1 MLSYKNWKIV
11 SEAFGAAI
19 PLGISRPN
27 AIGVVGSKLQNERHR
42 IGDGKK
48 SWDLRDIDLEDEED
62 VGLEDEEDVDM
73 DMDMDMGDED
83 MDDVDMD
90 DEDMDDEFDHPHG
103 VHHDDDEE
111 DFDDEDVDMDMD
123 DEEDFDDED
132 VDMDM
137 DDEDAKSPLLMMKRY
152 ITKYM
157 KKRGLS

>member
-73 DMDMDMGDED
+73 DMDMDMEEVEHHGFMIVQEPSSEATIIEFIVPDKVGEWEFGCFQDDGADYDEG
-83 MDDVDMD
+83 M
-90 DEDMDDEFDHPHG
+90 
-103 VHHDDDEE
+103 
-111 DFDDEDVDMDMD
+111 
-123 DEEDFDDED
+123 
-132 VDMDM
+132 
-137 DDEDAKSPLLMMKRY
+137 
-152 ITKYM
+152 
-157 KKRGLS
+157 RGKLVVVAS